1 MRAPRILLVEDQ
13 REVSRMLRT
22 SLELSGRGYIV
33 IDVPSAED
41 ALFELG
47 RGPVDLLVTDVVL
60 PGISGIDLIT
70 KTRQLNPDAQVIV
83 ITGHQSQEIK
93 DRAEALGVFA
103 FITKPI
109 VTSYFLEAVE
119 HSLATREYPI
129 ALVKIQEERIPLMEK
144 CLEEIRLE
152 LGAEATL
159 LLDERGKIVVQT
171 GDIGGLDFEGSLPT
185 IMAAFS
191 AGLKT
196 SNLLGSLLPGN
207 IQYFDGDAHDLY
219 LTNVGA
225 FFALLIIIRSDQEY
239 VKMGAVVHYGR
250 KAAGELVDI
259 LSSSTTEG
267 KAEVGSGAGQ
277 IVWEVRQLSSE
288 TDEIMA
294 AADFKDVA
302 QQEVARE
309 AAEQYWDEAEAASS
323 SKEDHDKLTFSEAED
338 MGLLAEDEDEE
349 SKSNG

>member
-13 REVSRMLRT
+13 PEVSRMLRA

-33 IDVPSAED
+33 VDVPSAED

-47 RGPVDLLVTDVVL
+47 RGPIDLLVTDVVL
-60 PGISGIDLIT
+60 PGISGIDLLT
-70 KTRQLNPDAQVIV
+70 KTRQLNPDAQVII
-83 ITGHQSQEIK
+83 ITGHPSQEMK
-93 DRAEALGVFA
+93 DRAEEQGVFA
-103 FITKPI
+103 FLAKPI

-119 HSLATREYPI
+119 RALATREYPI
-129 ALVKIQEERIPLMEK
+129 ALVKVQAEKIPLMEK
-144 CLEEIRLE
+144 SLEEIRLE

-185 IMAAFS
+185 VMAAFS

-207 IQYFDGDAHDLY
+207 IQYFDGDTHDLY

-225 FFALLIIIRSDQEY
+225 FFALLIIIRSDQEH

-250 KAAGELVDI
+250 KTAGELVDI
-259 LSSSTTEG
+259 LSSSS
-267 KAEVGSGAGQ
+267 AEEAAKGVGTPGQ

-309 AAEQYWDEAEAASS
+309 AAEEYWDEAEAASS
-323 SKEDHDKLTFSEAED
+323 PKKSDDDSKLTFTEAEE
-338 MGLLAEDEDEE
+338 MGLVSDEPDDEP
-349 SKSNG
+349 